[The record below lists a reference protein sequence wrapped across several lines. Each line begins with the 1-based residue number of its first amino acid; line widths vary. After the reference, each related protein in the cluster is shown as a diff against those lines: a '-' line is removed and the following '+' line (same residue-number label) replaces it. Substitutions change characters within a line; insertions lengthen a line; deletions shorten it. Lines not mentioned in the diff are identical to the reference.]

1 MKPMIVAVATLMIS
15 VASHSATSQMG
26 GMRGNSMMEEGH
38 MMGGAGMGDIS
49 RLRHRYFMR
58 HGIDTTYADK
68 SNPLDP
74 NPPVLE
80 TGERLYTNNCASC
93 HGESGLGDGLA
104 ADSLNPKPAN
114 ITAFSRMPMASDAY
128 LYWTIAEGGAPVNS
142 AMPAFQQNLEE
153 EEIWSLITYLRA
165 GL

>member
-26 GMRGNSMMEEGH
+26 GMRGNSMMEEDH
-38 MMGGAGMGDIS
+38 MMGGAGRGDIS
-49 RLRHRYFMR
+49 RLRYRYFMR
-58 HGIDTTYADK
+58 YGIDTTYAKK

-74 NPPVLE
+74 THDVLE
-80 TGERLYTNNCASC
+80 MGERLYTNNCASC
-93 HGESGLGDGLA
+93 HGESGPA
-104 ADSLNPKPAN
+104 ADSLNPKPTN

-128 LYWTIAEGGAPVNS
+128 LYWTIAEGGAPVDS

-153 EEIWSLITYLRA
+153 EEIWSLITYLRV